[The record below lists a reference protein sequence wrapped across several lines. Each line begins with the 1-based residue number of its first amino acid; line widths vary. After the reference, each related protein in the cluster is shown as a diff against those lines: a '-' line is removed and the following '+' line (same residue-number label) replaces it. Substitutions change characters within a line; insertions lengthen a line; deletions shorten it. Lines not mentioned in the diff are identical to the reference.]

1 MTSATLSEQERL
13 ARALE
18 LARELKR
25 RKPWA
30 PLKGPQSEAY
40 ECTADITGYGGA
52 AGGGKSDL
60 ACGLSLTKHKRVL
73 VCRREKA
80 QTEGIIQRMTEIIGS
95 TDGFNSQKAIWRVPV
110 GSQPL
115 VEFGGLDNAGDEQRF
130 QGRPHDLKVFDEVTE
145 MREHQVRFIMGWNRT
160 NDPTIRPRVLMTFNP
175 PTTSEARWVIKFFAP
190 WLDKNHPNPAKP
202 GELRYFTTRG
212 DNQDYEVPD
221 GRSFVWGADGSMVYD
236 FDPKD
241 HKPEDIITP
250 KSRTFIPARVTDN
263 KFYMATGYISQLQ
276 SLPEPLRSQ
285 MLYGDFQAGISDDP
299 WQVIPT
305 AWVEQ
310 AMARWKDL
318 NPKPRMDSVGVDVAR
333 GGADKTVISRRHG
346 MWFDKLLRY
355 PGAETPNGPTV
366 AGLSIAAMRDSAPL
380 HVDVIGVGSSA
391 YDFLVES
398 GQQAIGVN
406 VAESATRTDKSGRLR
421 FFNLRTQLWW
431 MLREALDPTNNT
443 GIALPPDDKLK
454 SDLCAPCWSLRGS
467 VLYVESREDIV
478 KKIGRSPDDA
488 SAVILA
494 LIDTPRIADVRAL
507 SQDHRKNQREYNPYR

>member
-1 MTSATLSEQERL
+1 MTSATLSESERL
-13 ARALE
+13 ARTLE

-30 PLKGPQSEAY
+30 PLKGPQTEAY
-40 ECTADITGYGGA
+40 ACIADITGYGGA

-73 VCRREKA
+73 ICRREKA
-80 QTEGIIQRMTEIIGS
+80 QTEGIIQRMTEIIGG

-110 GSQPL
+110 GSCPL
-115 VEFGGLDNAGDEQRF
+115 VEFGGLDNPGDEQRF
-130 QGRPHDLKVFDEVTE
+130 QGRAHDLKVFDEVTE
-145 MREHQVRFIMGWNRT
+145 MREHQVRFIMGWTRT
-160 NDPTIRPRVLMTFNP
+160 SDPTIRPRVLMTFNP
-175 PTTSEARWVIKFFAP
+175 PTTAEARWVIKFFGP
-190 WLDKNHPNPAKP
+190 WLDKNHPNPARP

-212 DNQDYEVPD
+212 ENQDFEVPD
-221 GRSFVWGADGSMVYD
+221 GRPFVWGVDGAMVYD

-241 HKPEDIITP
+241 HKPEDVITP
-250 KSRTFIPARVTDN
+250 KSRTFVPARVTDN

-355 PGAETPNGPTV
+355 PGAETPNGPAV
-366 AGLSIAAMRDSAPL
+366 AGLTIAAMRDSAPL

-398 GQQAIGVN
+398 GQQTTGVN
-406 VAESATRTDKSGRLR
+406 VAESATSTDKSGRLR
-421 FFNLRTQLWW
+421 FFNLRSQLWW
-431 MLREALDPTNNT
+431 KLREALDPMANN

-467 VLYVESREDIV
+467 VLYVEGREDIV

-494 LIDTPRIADVRAL
+494 LIDTPRLADVRAL
-507 SQDHRKNQREYNPYR
+507 NSTHRQKQRDYNPYG